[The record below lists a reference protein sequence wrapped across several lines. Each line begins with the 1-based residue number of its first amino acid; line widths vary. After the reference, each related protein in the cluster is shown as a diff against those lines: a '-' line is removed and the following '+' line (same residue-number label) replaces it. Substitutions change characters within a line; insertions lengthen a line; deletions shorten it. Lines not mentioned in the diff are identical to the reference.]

1 MLIEDRDGVHH
12 SLILVLENM
21 AMEHGGLAPLKRR
34 TRTKRMSMIPMLHSL
49 PTRRTA
55 RGLAVDID
63 CAEKSRE
70 ASIRDALELAIASP

>member
-1 MLIEDRDGVHH
+1 
-12 SLILVLENM
+12 
-21 AMEHGGLAPLKRR
+21 
-34 TRTKRMSMIPMLHSL
+34 MSMIPMLHSL

-70 ASIRDALELAIASP
+70 ASIRDALGLAIASPDPGHPSAAGSATPPRCSTASMSRPDSRDGVR